1 MPLTDTHIRNI
12 RGDGSPKK
20 HFDGGGLFLFVTA
33 SGSKLW
39 RMAYRFEHKSKLLSF
54 GEYPIVSLKD
64 ARERREEAKKL
75 LSRGIDPNAQ
85 KKEDKAAQ
93 LSELNDN
100 FRNIALEWHETRTA
114 EFSDKHRGT
123 IMFRL
128 ETYLFPAIGK
138 AHIAKLEPQ
147 DILAV
152 IRPIEQRG
160 LFETSRR
167 LLQIISQVFRYAVI
181 TGRAKYNPAAD
192 LRGALR
198 SRKVTHRAAVTDPR
212 KVGQLLRDID
222 NYDGYFPIICA
233 LRMAPLVFVRPTE
246 LRAAEWSE
254 FDLKTGEW
262 HISAER
268 MKMKQMHI
276 VPLSKQAI
284 KILEELRLYSGTGK
298 YLFPSIRT
306 ETRPI
311 SDATLL
317 NALRRMGY
325 AKHEMCTHGFRSIAS
340 TLLNE
345 LGYNRDWIERQLA
358 HGERDVVRA
367 AYNYA
372 EYLPERRKMMQEWA
386 DYLCGLRDKIK
397 TKIEEESYVG

>member
-12 RGDGSPKK
+12 RSTGKPKK
-20 HFDGGGLFLFVTA
+20 HFDGGGLFLFVTP

-39 RMAYRFEHKSKLLSF
+39 RMAYRFEQKSKLLSF
-54 GEYPIVSLKD
+54 GEYPTISLKD
-64 ARERREEAKKL
+64 ARERREEAKRL
-75 LSRGIDPNAQ
+75 LAKGIDPNAQ
-85 KKEDKAAQ
+85 KREAKAAQ
-93 LSELNDN
+93 LSEVNDT
-100 FRNIALEWHETRTA
+100 FRNIALEWHENRTA

-123 IMFRL
+123 IMYRL

-147 DILAV
+147 DILAL
-152 IRPIEQRG
+152 IRPIEQKG

-167 LLQIISQVFRYAVI
+167 LLQIVSQVFRYAVI
-181 TGRAKYNPAAD
+181 TGRAKHNVAAD

-198 SRKVTHRAAVTDPR
+198 PRKVTHRAAVTEPG

-233 LRMAPLVFVRPTE
+233 LRLAPLVFVRPTE

-254 FDLKTGEW
+254 FDLKAGEW
-262 HISAER
+262 RIPAER

-276 VPLSKQAI
+276 VPLSEQAVQ
-284 KILEELRLYSGTGK
+284 ILEELYPYSGSGK

-358 HGERDVVRA
+358 HGERDEVRA

-372 EYLPERRKMMQEWA
+372 GYLPERRRMMQEWA
-386 DYLCGLRDKIK
+386 DYLSGLR
-397 TKIEEESYVG
+397 TAT

>member
-1 MPLTDTHIRNI
+1 M
-12 RGDGSPKK
+12 
-20 HFDGGGLFLFVTA
+20 
-33 SGSKLW
+33 
-39 RMAYRFEHKSKLLSF
+39 
-54 GEYPIVSLKD
+54 SLKD
-64 ARERREEAKKL
+64 ARERREEAKKML
-75 LSRGIDPNAQ
+75 VKGIDPNAQ
-85 KKEDKAAQ
+85 KKEAKAVQ

-114 EFSDKHRGT
+114 EFSAKHRGT

-152 IRPIEQRG
+152 VRPIEQKG

-167 LLQIISQVFRYAVI
+167 LLQLLSQIFRYAVI
-181 TGRAKYNPAAD
+181 TGRAKHNIAAD

-198 SRKVTHRAAVTDPR
+198 PRKVTHRAAITEPA
-212 KVGQLLRDID
+212 KVGQILRDCED
-222 NYDGYFPIICA
+222 YQGYFPIICA
-233 LRMAPLVFVRPTE
+233 LRLAPLVFVRPSE

-254 FDLKTGEW
+254 VNLGAKEW
-262 HISAER
+262 RIPAER

-276 VPLSKQAI
+276 VPLSDQAL
-284 KILEELRLYSGTGK
+284 KILEELHPYSGNGK

-311 SDATLL
+311 SDVTLL

-325 AKHEMCTHGFRSIAS
+325 AKDEMCTHGFRSIAS

-358 HGERDVVRA
+358 HGERDEVRA

-372 EYLPERRKMMQEWA
+372 EYLPERRRMMQEWA
-386 DYLCGLRDKIK
+386 DYLCALRDNIK
-397 TKIEEESYVG
+397 TNIQEKNYVG